1 MIIGILEN
9 FSNWIEVIWIQNAK
23 DIKETRKQKKKKESK
38 KEKK

>member
-23 DIKETRKQKKKKESK
+23 DIKETRKRKKKKR
-38 KEKK
+38 KEK

>member
-23 DIKETRKQKKKKESK
+23 DIKETRKQKKKKR
-38 KEKK
+38 KEK